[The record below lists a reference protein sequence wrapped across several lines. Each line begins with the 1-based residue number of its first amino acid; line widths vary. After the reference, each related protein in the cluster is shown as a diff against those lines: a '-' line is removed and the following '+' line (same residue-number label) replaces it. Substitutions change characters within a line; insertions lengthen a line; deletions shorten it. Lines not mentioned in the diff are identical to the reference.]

1 MVETGFSGCASIIH
15 RFTVVYPLEKSQTTP
30 RSDTSDNEMS
40 GPMLASTPRGDGSRY
55 LNCLIEGESG
65 VFPVT
70 VALDYLISRLKEDI
84 QSKAAHGT
92 LKSVDAY
99 TLELCK
105 EDTLDESLCEVTLAY
120 SRILTGQ
127 HGSQNSRYAL
137 SQQHWTLEISGTSK
151 NWNHGRPSFIIGQ
164 IPLLTITST

>member
-55 LNCLIEGESG
+55 LNCLIEGESS

-70 VALDYLISRLKEDI
+70 VALDYLIGRLKEDI

-137 SQQHWTLEISGTSK
+137 SQQHWTWKSPGHRRIGIMEDHL
-151 NWNHGRPSFIIGQ
+151 IIGQ

>member
-40 GPMLASTPRGDGSRY
+40 GPMLATPRGDGSRY
-55 LNCLIEGESG
+55 LNCLIEGESS

-70 VALDYLISRLKEDI
+70 VALDYLIGRL
-84 QSKAAHGT
+84 KAAHGT

-105 EDTLDESLCEVTLAY
+105 ESTLDESLCEVTLAY

-127 HGSQNSRYAL
+127 HGSQNSRSAL
-137 SQQHWTLEISGTSK
+137 SQQHWTWKSPGHRRIGIIEDHLLLLARS
-151 NWNHGRPSFIIGQ
+151 PS
-164 IPLLTITST
+164 